1 MSKIVLVT
9 GGTGLVGTRLTS
21 LLIEK
26 GCQVRYLSRNPGK
39 VSEVE
44 SFSWDID
51 RQTIDEKALDG
62 VDYIIHLAG
71 AGVADKKWTTQRKK
85 EILQS
90 RTKSTEVLR
99 SALANKDHQ
108 VKAFISASAVGY
120 YGWDTGGVWK
130 KEDSRFGDDF
140 LATVTKSWEAEVDQV
155 EKLGIRVAMLR
166 IGIVLSDKGGALK
179 ELTKPIKWGAGAAL
193 GKGDQYMSWIH
204 LDDLCKMF
212 IHALENDTIQGIY
225 NAVAPNPV
233 TNKELSKLSAKV
245 LGKPFFLPNVP
256 GFVLKLALG
265 EMASMVLGGNR
276 VSSEKIQNDG
286 FTFTYPEVEPALNDL
301 LTK

>member
-21 LLIEK
+21 LLLEK
-26 GCQVRYLSRNPGK
+26 GYQVRYLSRNPGK

>member
-26 GCQVRYLSRNPGK
+26 GYQVRYLSRNPGK

-71 AGVADKKWTTQRKK
+71 AGVADKKWTIQRKK

>member
-1 MSKIVLVT
+1 MSQTVLVT
-9 GGTGLVGTRLTS
+9 GGTGLVGSRLTP
-21 LLIEK
+21 LLLDK
-26 GCQVRYLSRNPGK
+26 GYRVRFLSRNPGK
-39 VSEVE
+39 VNNIE
-44 SFSWDID
+44 SFSWDMD
-51 RQTIDEKALDG
+51 HQTIDEKALDG

-71 AGVADKKWTTQRKK
+71 AGVADKKWTTRRKK

-90 RTKSTEVLR
+90 RTKSTELLR
-99 SALANKDHQ
+99 SALAKAQHQ

-130 KEDSRFGDDF
+130 KEESRFGDDF
-140 LATVTKSWEAEVDQV
+140 LATVTKAWEAEVDQV

-166 IGIVLSDKGGALK
+166 IGIVLSDKGGALI
-179 ELTKPIKWGAGAAL
+179 ELTKPIKWGVGAAL

-204 LDDLCKMF
+204 LDDLCNMF
-212 IHALENDTIQGIY
+212 IHAMENDNVKGIY

-276 VSSEKIQNDG
+276 VSSEKIQKDG
-286 FTFTYPEVEPALNDL
+286 FMFTYPKVEPALSDL
-301 LTK
+301 LGK

>member
-26 GCQVRYLSRNPGK
+26 GYQVRYLSRNPSK

-233 TNKELSKLSAKV
+233 TNKKLSKLSAKV

>member
-26 GCQVRYLSRNPGK
+26 GYQVRYLSRNPGK

>member
-21 LLIEK
+21 LLLEK
-26 GCQVRYLSRNPGK
+26 GYQVRYLSRNPGK

-71 AGVADKKWTTQRKK
+71 AGVADKKWTIQRKK

>member
-21 LLIEK
+21 LLTEK
-26 GCQVRYLSRNPGK
+26 GYQVRYLSRNPGK

-71 AGVADKKWTTQRKK
+71 AGVADKKWTIQRKK

-256 GFVLKLALG
+256 GFVLKLVLG

>member
-26 GCQVRYLSRNPGK
+26 GYQVRYLSRNPSK

-71 AGVADKKWTTQRKK
+71 AGVADKKWTIQRKK

-286 FTFTYPEVEPALNDL
+286 FMFTYPEVEPALNDL